1 MFGGKLENTNLLR
14 VQNVLGPY
22 IFANISASIMEV
34 KRMDNNNKKIKIEI
48 NEYLAIAIGLIVLY
62 LMCKL

>member
-1 MFGGKLENTNLLR
+1 
-14 VQNVLGPY
+14 
-22 IFANISASIMEV
+22 
-34 KRMDNNNKKIKIEI
+34 MDNNNNKKIKIEI